1 MTLNLCSGAKIGQI
15 ENVDEYDVDFPDF
28 PDFDEEANVLPVT
41 NEKIVDVQIEDGAKM
56 DSNKHV
62 LKKSMDVTDDEV
74 ITDEYD
80 VDFPDDVYP
89 VYDDEFNDLP
99 TYKEDVV
106 QINDDLPR
114 FLTTNL
120 DWTKGPLVVG
130 YMLGLIIIYLIL
142 VLANI
147 FFPIL
152 ILLTSLI
159 LSLKRPHPLT
169 AFFAPLILFVI
180 LLRDLLKKP
189 TKAFIQPIFP
199 FMKPIFPFMKAIFTS
214 Q

>member
-1 MTLNLCSGAKIGQI
+1 MTLNLCSGAKIGNM
-15 ENVDEYDVDFPDF
+15 ENGLKGSLDVTDEYDEDFPDF
-28 PDFDEEANVLPVT
+28 PDYPTSDEEDM
-41 NEKIVDVQIEDGAKM
+41 VDVKIDDRPKLN
-56 DSNKHV
+56 SNKQV
-62 LKKSMDVTDDEV
+62 LKKSMDVTYDEV

-80 VDFPDDVYP
+80 VDFPDDTNP
-89 VYDDEFNDLP
+89 IYDDEFNELP
-99 TYKEDVV
+99 TYEDVV
-106 QINDDLPR
+106 QIDDGPTR
-114 FLTTNL
+114 FLATTL
-120 DWTKGPLVVG
+120 DWTKVLLVVG

-159 LSLKRPHPLT
+159 LSLKRPHPST

-180 LLRDLLKKP
+180 LMRDLLKKP
-189 TKAFIQPIFP
+189 TKA